1 MRKRLL
7 YSFAIALLIFCTS
20 WSVEGAKKQPIPAP
34 SASTKATASVPAPA
48 SALEVNAEA
57 AVLMEVSTG
66 TILFEHNADKII
78 EPASFTKVLTL
89 YLIFENLEK
98 GVIHLNDD
106 VFVSERAWRT
116 GGSKMFVGVGSKV
129 PLEEL
134 IKGIAVVSG
143 NDACLAVA
151 EQLYGSEESF
161 VSAMNQKAA
170 ELGMSHSEF
179 RNPHGLPDAKQLTT
193 ARDMAILDGAY
204 LKRFPN
210 SLKYHAM
217 REYTYNGITQYNR
230 NRLLLK
236 DATVDGLKTGYVA
249 AAGYHLSATAERD
262 GMRLLAV
269 VMGAKTPG
277 IREREALNLLNYG
290 FRNFALIQPFPK
302 DKPVATVKVW
312 KGMEN
317 SLNLYPSEEAALLVS
332 QRDKNAIRWEI
343 DAPTEVNAPIAA
355 QQALGKIVFFVSDQ
369 AKKTVPLVSEKD
381 IAQAG
386 LFKRLWHSVAG
397 IRLPDVSW
405 QWLSAISGGI
415 FVLALLVILVMNRRS
430 TKRSRNFK
438 K

>member
-1 MRKRLL
+1 MRSRLFKL
-7 YSFAIALLIFCTS
+7 FAIALLICCTP
-20 WSVEGAKKQPIPAP
+20 WPVKGAKRQPIPPSAASPASSAP
-34 SASTKATASVPAPA
+34 SSSSTSG
-48 SALEVNAEA
+48 LEVNAEA

-89 YLIFENLEK
+89 YLVFENLEK
-98 GVIHLNDD
+98 GVIHLNDE

-161 VSAMNQKAA
+161 VSAMNQKAK
-170 ELGMSHSEF
+170 ELGMKNSEF
-179 RNPHGLPDAKQLTT
+179 RNPHGLPDDKQVTT

-210 SLKYHAM
+210 SLKYHSM

-230 NRLLLK
+230 NHLLLK

-290 FRNFALIQPFPK
+290 FRNFTLIQPFPK

-312 KGMEN
+312 KGVED

-332 QRDKNAIRWEI
+332 QREKNAIRWEI
-343 DAPTEVNAPIAA
+343 DAPTEVNAPITA
-355 QQALGKIVFFVSDQ
+355 QQTLGKIVFFVSDQ
-369 AKKTVPLVSEKD
+369 AKKSVPLVSEKD

-386 LFKRLWHSVAG
+386 FFKRLWHSIAH

-405 QWLSAISGGI
+405 QWLSGISGGI
-415 FVLALLVILVMNRRS
+415 FAVALLVVLVMNRRS
-430 TKRSRNFK
+430 TRRSRNFK

>member
-1 MRKRLL
+1 MRNRLFRF
-7 YSFAIALLIFCTS
+7 FAIALLICCTP
-20 WSVEGAKKQPIPAP
+20 WPVKGAKRQPIPAT
-34 SASTKATASVPAPA
+34 SASSSSSSST

-66 TILFEHNADKII
+66 TILFEYNADKII

-89 YLIFENLEK
+89 YLVFENLQK
-98 GVIHLNDD
+98 GVIHLNDEI
-106 VFVSERAWRT
+106 FVSERAWRT
-116 GGSKMFVGVGSKV
+116 GGSKMFVGVGTKV

-143 NDACLAVA
+143 NDACIAVA
-151 EQLYGSEESF
+151 EQLYGTEESF
-161 VSAMNQKAA
+161 VNAMNQKAK
-170 ELGMSHSEF
+170 ELGMTNSEF
-179 RNPHGLPDAKQLTT
+179 RNPHGLPDDKQVTT

-210 SLKYHAM
+210 SLKYHSM
-217 REYTYNGITQYNR
+217 REYTYNDITQHNR

-236 DATVDGLKTGYVA
+236 DASVDGLKTGFVA

-290 FRNFALIQPFPK
+290 FRNYALIQPFPK

-312 KGMEN
+312 KGVED
-317 SLNLYPSEEAALLVS
+317 SLNLYPSEEASLLVS
-332 QRDKNAIRWEI
+332 QREKNAIRWEI
-343 DAPTEVNAPIAA
+343 DAPTEVNAPIAT
-355 QQALGKIVFFVSDQ
+355 QQALGKITFFVSDQ
-369 AKKTVPLVSEKD
+369 AKKSVTLVSEKD

-386 LFKRLWHSVAG
+386 FFKRMWHSVAH

-405 QWLSAISGGI
+405 QWLSGISGGI
-415 FVLALLVILVMNRRS
+415 FLMALLILLVINRRS
-430 TKRSRNFK
+430 KKRSRNFK